1 MTGSDVA
8 LIITAGGTL
17 VTAIGVVLVNL
28 KTSQVHTLVNSQHDA
43 LAEYQVTLINALQ
56 AAGIKIPTTN
66 TTSVAPTEPPA
77 QKTLMKGK

>member
-1 MTGSDVA
+1 MTGADVA
-8 LIITAGGTL
+8 LIITAVLTPL
-17 VTAIGVVLVNL
+17 VAAGVAWLNY
-28 KTSQVHTLVNSQHDA
+28 KTSQVHKLVNSQHDA

-66 TTSVAPTEPPA
+66 TTAVAPTEPPA

>member
-66 TTSVAPTEPPA
+66 TTAVAPTEPPA